1 MFTEALFTTAK
12 TGKQPACPSTDDWI
26 KHTRHLHTMHYRSTT
41 KKNKITLSAAART
54 QLEIPTLSQVNQME
68 EDKYHDVTYMQNL
81 K

>member
-1 MFTEALFTTAK
+1 MFTAALFTTAK

-26 KHTRHLHTMHYRSTT
+26 KHTRHLHTMHYCSTT
-41 KKNKITLSAAART
+41 KKNTTPSAAART
-54 QLEIPTLSQVNQME
+54 QLESPTLSEVNQTE